1 MKSWIARSSFGADF
15 GTRPLCRS
23 RIVSVLTPARSA
35 IGTWANHSY
44 CARHSFAVTKMA
56 NSESRGATAV
66 LKRQWPPSCCASSP
80 KAGADRVEQRPLGRG
95 KLVFGENGDAGRRHF
110 LGGLFRRHGVSSLR
124 FRSCCGGGYLNSS
137 DLMIIGTTLV
147 SSMTL
152 PMST

>member
-1 MKSWIARSSFGADF
+1 MKSWIARSSLGADF

-80 KAGADRVEQRPLGRG
+80 KAGACRNTANGPRMVVLPPRGPDRIEQRALGGRKLIFGEDGHAWRLHLLGRPP
-95 KLVFGENGDAGRRHF
+95 GRFLDRL
-110 LGGLFRRHGVSSLR
+110 LGGHWASSLA
-124 FRSCCGGGYLNSS
+124 
-137 DLMIIGTTLV
+137 
-147 SSMTL
+147 
-152 PMST
+152 P